1 LSRYSDLLKEVKEK
15 AAAFQSTAKKYIPI
29 MYEALTSEDPHIS
42 PQDARKRIEKDC
54 CTVWSK
60 RTILEALPDEAKNP
74 EKQKAGRLSKKKHHF
89 AAVSAAPEVAQ
100 IILDTNGRSV
110 GEDLAAN
117 SSPTISGLSFRDDVV
132 STVDNKDSSNLAKYD
147 TKTVTPS
154 TVEFEFSLPFEEVRS
169 YMEHVYQLNK
179 GFGKVSF
186 HGLLNVRTGKVI
198 SASPGSLQ

>member
-1 LSRYSDLLKEVKEK
+1 
-15 AAAFQSTAKKYIPI
+15 
-29 MYEALTSEDPHIS
+29 M
-42 PQDARKRIEKDC
+42 
-54 CTVWSK
+54 
-60 RTILEALPDEAKNP
+60 LP
-74 EKQKAGRLSKKKHHF
+74 
-89 AAVSAAPEVAQ
+89 VSAAPEVAQ
-100 IILDTNGRSV
+100 IILDTNGRSI

-117 SSPTISGLSFRDDVV
+117 SSPTISGLSFRDNVA

-179 GFGKVSF
+179 GFGKVCF

-198 SASPGSLQ
+198 SASPGRLQ